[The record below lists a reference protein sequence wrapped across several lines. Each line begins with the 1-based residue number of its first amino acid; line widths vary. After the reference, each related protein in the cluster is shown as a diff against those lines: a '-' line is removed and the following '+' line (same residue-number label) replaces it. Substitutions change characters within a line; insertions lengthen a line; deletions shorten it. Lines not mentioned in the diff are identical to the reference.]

1 MDQDLKDSRAVA
13 KRKFTRK
20 VNLLREA
27 HSQNDPMAVLQ
38 DIYSDDIL
46 VQFKV
51 MEEINEKLVKS
62 LNSSDE
68 NYDKMIDE
76 LEIYIT
82 DFERVKNDAHA
93 MISKPVSDLPKLRMQ
108 RLTPPHFN
116 GSIRKY
122 PTFCKDYERIM
133 KPVYEDDPYVLRS
146 CLSGEAL
153 EIVQGADDSFK
164 DMMKRLDDRYGNPSK
179 LVEAVLSDIK
189 DLKLVPEG
197 SSKGFIEMVD
207 IVERAYLDLKKLKL
221 CAEMNTVTMVSHI
234 EKLLPAVQKREWV
247 NILQAITNKDKLF
260 SELLQYLLKEKQA
273 LEYMNSD
280 VRVTD
285 NASKARVHATSFDSE
300 PESLT
305 TAVTKLQ
312 GKQEKIEECMI
323 NLTKQMSTLAENIQR
338 TETGVKNSS
347 ECWYH
352 GTNAHDITKCSGFQ
366 RLANN
371 DKMDAVRQ
379 MGACFRCLRLRH
391 VGRQCTRSVSC
402 SECGR
407 NHHWMIHS
415 CLSKPEAHASSNV
428 LSWSKALLMIS
439 SVYSNAYPITTLWD
453 PGSDMNLIT
462 NRMAKHLGLKGRSIS
477 LEVTRVGNVCSKF
490 ETLEYNV
497 PLNDC
502 HGNIHNVKAC
512 GISEITSEARPV
524 DTTSV
529 AALWG
534 IQDKDIARPHEPKES
549 VTKRLQAFFDVES
562 LGIHCNPKCGNC
574 KCGKC
579 PLGSNKYSVKEER
592 KLALITKGL
601 SHDPEKNRWIAIYPW
616 IKSPETLPNNLSVSL
631 ARLRSTEKRLSKRGA
646 KYAKAYSDQMQD
658 MVARG
663 VARKLT
669 DEEMRNYEGPV
680 HYIPHHEVLRPES
693 KSTPI
698 RIVFNSSASYMG
710 HVLNDY
716 YAKGPD
722 VLNDL
727 FGILLRFR
735 EKPVAIV
742 GDISKMYNSVLISEL
757 DQMTHRFLWRNM
769 NPDKKSR
776 PLLPSNSHL
785 RG

>member
-1 MDQDLKDSRAVA
+1 
-13 KRKFTRK
+13 
-20 VNLLREA
+20 
-27 HSQNDPMAVLQ
+27 
-38 DIYSDDIL
+38 
-46 VQFKV
+46 
-51 MEEINEKLVKS
+51 
-62 LNSSDE
+62 
-68 NYDKMIDE
+68 
-76 LEIYIT
+76 
-82 DFERVKNDAHA
+82 
-93 MISKPVSDLPKLRMQ
+93 
-108 RLTPPHFN
+108 
-116 GSIRKY
+116 
-122 PTFCKDYERIM
+122 
-133 KPVYEDDPYVLRS
+133 
-146 CLSGEAL
+146 
-153 EIVQGADDSFK
+153 
-164 DMMKRLDDRYGNPSK
+164 
-179 LVEAVLSDIK
+179 
-189 DLKLVPEG
+189 
-197 SSKGFIEMVD
+197 
-207 IVERAYLDLKKLKL
+207 
-221 CAEMNTVTMVSHI
+221 
-234 EKLLPAVQKREWV
+234 
-247 NILQAITNKDKLF
+247 
-260 SELLQYLLKEKQA
+260 
-273 LEYMNSD
+273 MNSD

-379 MGACFRCLRLRH
+379 MGACFRCLRLGH

-502 HGNIHNVKAC
+502 HGNIHNVRAC

-534 IQDKDIARPHEPKES
+534 IQDKDIARPHGKIDLLIGAQSRYLKFGPKTPE
-549 VTKRLQAFFDVES
+549 KFD
-562 LGIHCNPKCGNC
+562 I
-574 KCGKC
+574 
-579 PLGSNKYSVKEER
+579 LGS
-592 KLALITKGL
+592 
-601 SHDPEKNRWIAIYPW
+601 
-616 IKSPETLPNNLSVSL
+616 
-631 ARLRSTEKRLSKRGA
+631 
-646 KYAKAYSDQMQD
+646 
-658 MVARG
+658 
-663 VARKLT
+663 
-669 DEEMRNYEGPV
+669 
-680 HYIPHHEVLRPES
+680 
-693 KSTPI
+693 
-698 RIVFNSSASYMG
+698 
-710 HVLNDY
+710 
-716 YAKGPD
+716 
-722 VLNDL
+722 
-727 FGILLRFR
+727 
-735 EKPVAIV
+735 
-742 GDISKMYNSVLISEL
+742 
-757 DQMTHRFLWRNM
+757 
-769 NPDKKSR
+769 
-776 PLLPSNSHL
+776 
-785 RG
+785 